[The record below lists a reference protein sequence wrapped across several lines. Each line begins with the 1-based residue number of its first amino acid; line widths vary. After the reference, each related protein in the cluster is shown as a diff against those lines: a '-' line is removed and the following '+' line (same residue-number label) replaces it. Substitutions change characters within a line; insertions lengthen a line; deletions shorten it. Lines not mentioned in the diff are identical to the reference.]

1 MILIRNGT
9 FLTLTE
15 KNVIQKGDLAIKDSL
30 IYYIGPQKEWKDK
43 FDTVIDAKNYI
54 VMPGFV
60 NAHTHLAM
68 TLMRGIADD
77 LPLQKWLFD
86 TIFPIENKL
95 TERDV
100 YFGSLLGIVES
111 IRAGV
116 TTVADFYFRMEK
128 SAQAVKESGIR
139 ANLGFGLASKIGT
152 DTLKLKAAE
161 KFINKWQESENGRIL
176 ASFAPHAPYTCTL
189 QFLKAIS
196 NQARKMNVLVQTHL
210 HETKEKVEE
219 FKKKYVITP
228 IEKLDA
234 IGFFNTK
241 VNAAH
246 CIWINDNDINILRN
260 NNVGVT
266 LNPQSNLKIG
276 AGIPLINK
284 MHNAGLT
291 ISIGTDG
298 AASNNNLALIEDAR
312 LTSFLAKGTSL
323 NPELL
328 NAKELLKMATVNGA
342 KNLGFNDV
350 GLLKEGY
357 KADIILIDTKKPH
370 LTPFTDPYSLV
381 AYSMYPS
388 DVDTVL
394 VDGKIVMKNKEILTV
409 DEDNILKEAETCYKQ
424 LRTLTNNKNV

>member
-128 SAQAVKESGIR
+128 S
-139 ANLGFGLASKIGT
+139 
-152 DTLKLKAAE
+152 LKLKAAE

>member
-284 MHNAGLT
+284 MHNA
-291 ISIGTDG
+291 
-298 AASNNNLALIEDAR
+298 
-312 LTSFLAKGTSL
+312 
-323 NPELL
+323 
-328 NAKELLKMATVNGA
+328 
-342 KNLGFNDV
+342 
-350 GLLKEGY
+350 
-357 KADIILIDTKKPH
+357 
-370 LTPFTDPYSLV
+370 
-381 AYSMYPS
+381 
-388 DVDTVL
+388 
-394 VDGKIVMKNKEILTV
+394 
-409 DEDNILKEAETCYKQ
+409 
-424 LRTLTNNKNV
+424 